1 MNQPKTP
8 PNRSGRRSSLRDFV
22 VIGWLVALFAVI
34 FVHRWVPEA
43 MWLMIHLVLLGA
55 LTHSAMV
62 WSEYFAHTLLR
73 TGQGAQEKKNQ
84 NRRIL
89 ILVAGTL
96 MVFIGVPAGQWW
108 LVVAGGILI
117 TSAVIWHG
125 AYLYRQL
132 KKALPAR
139 FQIVVHYYVAAS
151 FMLPIGVFLGV
162 LMARNPEEPWY
173 GQFLMAHIAVNF
185 LGWIGLTVVGTLVT
199 LWPTMLR
206 ARMDERAEKLAT
218 RALPVLLL
226 GIAVIVGATLLGAMK
241 MALAGLV
248 VYFAGLVIWGIAL
261 GKPLRAKG
269 LREFAPASVLAAMFW
284 AVVGLVWVGVILATS
299 TNWAQVTAALPLIG
313 GVFAAGFAI
322 QLLFGALTYLMPS
335 VMGGGTRV
343 VHAGQSALHKWT
355 TFRILVPNV
364 ALALWLVVSASWGK
378 VALSVVGVLVLAMFV
393 PFLVIAGKRCAAML
407 RDKST
412 GAALPE
418 FDVPATWSWNGVVAA
433 VAVIVLSVTAGVAVD
448 PGAAGF
454 QPHGGTN
461 SSGTGIMATGQD
473 TRVEV
478 TIEGMHFVPSRIEVP
493 AGNRLIVEFKNTGSD
508 VHNLVVGDARTPRL
522 TPGESHTLEAGV
534 ISHDVEA
541 FCSVAGHRQMGMV
554 LDVVAV
560 GALAGNSMTGGDHAG
575 HTPMSTGQI
584 QNVPGAKLQ
593 DHIDPKLPKLGSER
607 VHKHRFEATEV
618 PNEVAPG
625 LWQTRWTFNGK
636 SVGPTLHG
644 RVGDVFEITLV
655 NNGSMGHSIDFHAGA
670 LAPDLPMRTIAPGE
684 ELVYR
689 FKATRAGIWMYH
701 CGTMPMTSHIAM
713 GMHGAVVIKP
723 EGLPEVDHEYVLTQ
737 SEVYLANKARSAG
750 EAQEL
755 DSKKLAEER
764 PDRVVFNG
772 IANQYDQQPFRVKV
786 GQRVRFWVLDAG
798 PNRALSFHIVGGQF
812 DTSWTE
818 GHYTLNRGVSADGAT
833 DGGAQVLP
841 LLPAQGGFVELTFPE
856 AGHYAVVNH
865 VMIDAER
872 GAHGIVEVTDR

>member
-34 FVHRWVPEA
+34 FVHCWVPEA

-108 LVVAGGILI
+108 LVVAGGVLI
-117 TSAVIWHG
+117 ASAVIWHG

-185 LGWIGLTVVGTLVT
+185 LGWIGLTVVGTLVI

-284 AVVGLVWVGVILATS
+284 AVVGLVWVGIILATS

-364 ALALWLVVSASWGK
+364 ALALWLVVSASWVK

-393 PFLVIAGKRCAAML
+393 PLLVIAGKRCAAML

-461 SSGTGIMATGQD
+461 SSGTGVMATGQD

-493 AGNRLIVEFKNTGSD
+493 TGNRLIVEFKNTGSD

-522 TPGESHTLEAGV
+522 APGESHTLEAGV

-737 SEVYLANKARSAG
+737 SEIYLANKARSAG

-798 PNRALSFHIVGGQF
+798 PNRALSFHVVGGQF

-818 GHYTLNRGVSADGAT
+818 GYYTLNRGVSADGAT

>member
-151 FMLPIGVFLGV
+151 FMLPIGVLLGV

-206 ARMDERAEKLAT
+206 ARMDERAEKLAA

-364 ALALWLVVSASWGK
+364 ALALWLVVSASWVK

-393 PFLVIAGKRCAAML
+393 PLLVIAGKRCAAML

-412 GAALPE
+412 GTALPE

-433 VAVIVLSVTAGVAVD
+433 VAVIVLSVTSGVAVD

-493 AGNRLIVEFKNTGSD
+493 TGNRLIVEFKNTGSD

-522 TPGESHTLEAGV
+522 APGESHTLEAGV

-636 SVGPTLHG
+636 SVGLTLHG

-772 IANQYDQQPFRVKV
+772 IANQYDQQPFKVKV

-798 PNRALSFHIVGGQF
+798 PNRALSFHVVGGQF